1 MILTAYRLIGGFFI
15 GKNMATVS
23 KLQIVLEAT
32 TTAFDRSLKSAQQ
45 SLDGFAKKTQDLH
58 NRMDKFGRKHKE
70 TIQGLQNAGKVA
82 AVGLGAIAVGIK
94 GAVTAAIDFEKSMAG
109 VKKVIDFDTPEQ
121 FRQMEQDIIALSQ
134 RLPMKQKH

>member
-32 TTAFDRSLKSAQQ
+32 TTAFDRGLKSAQQ

-70 TIQGLQNAGKVA
+70 TIQGCKMQERWRLL
-82 AVGLGAIAVGIK
+82 GLV
-94 GAVTAAIDFEKSMAG
+94 
-109 VKKVIDFDTPEQ
+109 
-121 FRQMEQDIIALSQ
+121 R
-134 RLPMKQKH
+134 